1 MTSFGRLDDWVGQ
14 RHGLSPDFDR
24 VALEALQFARLEA
37 TIDYA
42 RAHSPFYRARRD
54 WPAERIRSRADLA
67 RLPFTLPADL
77 ARADPPLAAVSQSE
91 IERFVTLPTSGT
103 TGPAKRVCF
112 SAGDREATL
121 DFFHHGMALFTRPGD
136 RVAIAF
142 AGNRPGGVGDG
153 LAHALV
159 RLGAT
164 PLIAPADAGPRDLAA
179 FLRATGATMAAGPP
193 TRLLAAARVSTEDGG
208 PPIRLH
214 AVLVSSDHAAASLR
228 RGLER
233 AWGCA
238 VHDHWGMTETGYG
251 GAVECAAH
259 AGRHIRETD
268 LLVEVIDPA
277 SGAALPYGESG
288 EVVITTLGRRAL
300 PLLRYRT
307 GDRGRLLDA
316 PCACGSRLLRLDGLD
331 GRIDGGVVL
340 RGGVRLDMPRLDE
353 ILFDLDGVL
362 DFEATLVDGAP
373 PTLRLVVAGSAAAHG
388 SDLGAAVH
396 RALATD
402 PALGPA
408 VAADDLRLA
417 VTAGTDEAIPSRE
430 GKRRLTREA
439 APCAASI

>member
-1 MTSFGRLDDWVGQ
+1 MTASGRLDDWVAD
-14 RHGLSPDFDR
+14 RHGLPRNFDR
-24 VALEALQFARLEA
+24 TALEAFQFARLEA
-37 TIDYA
+37 VIEHA
-42 RAHSPFYRARRD
+42 RARSPFYRARRD
-54 WPAERIRSRADLA
+54 WPAGWIRSRADLA
-67 RLPFTLPADL
+67 RLPFTVPADL

-112 SAGDREATL
+112 SADDIEATL
-121 DFFHHGMALFTRPGD
+121 DFFHHGMALFTRPRD

-142 AGNRPGGVGDG
+142 PGHRPGGVGDG
-153 LAHALV
+153 LAKALL
-159 RLGAT
+159 RFGAT
-164 PLIAPADAGPRDLAA
+164 PLIAPAEASARDLAD
-179 FLRATGATMAAGPP
+179 FLRATRATMAAGPP
-193 TRLLAAARVSTEDGG
+193 VRLLAAARASTEDGG

-251 GAVECAAH
+251 GAVDCAAH
-259 AGRHIRETD
+259 TGRHIREAD

-277 SGAALPYGESG
+277 SGAPRAFGESG

-331 GRIDGGVVL
+331 GRIDGEMVL
-340 RGGVRLDMPRLDE
+340 AGGLRLGLPRLDE
-353 ILFDLDGVL
+353 ILFDLVSIH
-362 DFEATLVDGAP
+362 DFEATLVDGTP
-373 PTLRLVVAGSAAAHG
+373 PTLRLAVVGSTVSRRCELAE
-388 SDLGAAVH
+388 AVH
-396 RALATD
+396 RAVAAD
-402 PALGPA
+402 PVLGPA
-408 VAADDLRLA
+408 LTRGDLRL
-417 VTAGTDEAIPSRE
+417 VVRHTDAASLPHR
-430 GKRRLTREA
+430 GKRRLIREA
-439 APCAASI
+439 APCAAST